1 MKYEKQAVA
10 RQCPPTELKRH
21 KHLLKPTSLTPQNNL
36 AIAECDREPIY
47 PEVEKREETH

>member
-21 KHLLKPTSLTPQNNL
+21 KHLLKLTLSTPQNNL
-36 AIAECDREPIY
+36 AIAECDRELIY
-47 PEVEKREETH
+47 LEVEKKEETL